1 MYNPNIK
8 QHFQLQGHSTN
19 IVNGKIIDNNK
30 WKIFSDNGKRFQ
42 GKINILNKNKEYKIR
57 DFELKDLSNIL
68 ENKTNEIIKSSKTR
82 KRKLPINK
90 IKNKMGNNKKK
101 YNTKKK
107 NRSSRKK

>member
-1 MYNPNIK
+1 MYNPNVK
-8 QHFQLQGHSTN
+8 QIFHLQGQSTN
-19 IVNGKIIDNNK
+19 IINGKIIDNNK

-82 KRKLPINK
+82 KRKLTNNK
-90 IKNKMGNNKKK
+90 NNKKSKNNKKK
-101 YNTKKK
+101 YNTKKRNK
-107 NRSSRKK
+107 RNI